1 MSSYW
6 VVTGKGTCANALG
19 GVKANAMEGVQRGLI
34 RRIEEHSRP
43 AG

>member
-1 MSSYW
+1 MRER
-6 VVTGKGTCANALG
+6 LG
-19 GVKANAMEGVQRGLI
+19 GVKANAMEGVQRELM